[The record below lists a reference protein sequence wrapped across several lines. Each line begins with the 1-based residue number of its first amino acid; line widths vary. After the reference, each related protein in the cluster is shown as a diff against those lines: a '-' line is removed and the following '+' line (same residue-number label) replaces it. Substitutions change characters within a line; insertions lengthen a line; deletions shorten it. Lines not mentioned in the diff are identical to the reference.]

1 MSRSRLPRVARIR
14 GREPSV
20 SGPKR
25 TPSVRIVVTTESHQ
39 GLGECRQWG
48 QRTPPGRHR
57 SINRPRRLSRNRF
70 PSAWSCETSEWR
82 RGTHRFDDVNDG
94 WRTSCIDGEVLA
106 GHDVSRITTRR
117 DGSRRKQRRGHVNS
131 STGQRLVGEI
141 RTVSSALDKERTPVG
156 RWGSSGIRSPP
167 LGHRQA
173 PVALSMSRRPLRS
186 YRRQP
191 KDCGGRSS

>member
-1 MSRSRLPRVARIR
+1 MVPRSVTRHDPRT
-14 GREPSV
+14 GRRAWSAPGPDVKEGGPEDPPSDEQAA
-20 SGPKR
+20 S
-25 TPSVRIVVTTESHQ
+25 
-39 GLGECRQWG
+39 
-48 QRTPPGRHR
+48 
-57 SINRPRRLSRNRF
+57 RLSRNRF

-82 RGTHRFDDVNDG
+82 RGTRRFDDVNDR
-94 WRTSCIDGEVLA
+94 WRTSCIDGESLA
-106 GHDVSRITTRR
+106 GHDVSRITSRR

-156 RWGSSGIRSPP
+156 RWGSSGIRPP
-167 LGHRQA
+167 PTGPRQA
-173 PVALSMSRRPLRS
+173 PVGLSRSWRPLRS

>member
-1 MSRSRLPRVARIR
+1 VTRWWMSSSALSVRPIHPHERARFDESLGPEHSLGVPQAASGSRSSA
-14 GREPSV
+14 
-20 SGPKR
+20 SGPPR
-25 TPSVRIVVTTESHQ
+25 PA
-39 GLGECRQWG
+39 LA
-48 QRTPPGRHR
+48 PG
-57 SINRPRRLSRNRF
+57 RLSRNRF

-156 RWGSSGIRSPP
+156 RWGSWGIRSPP